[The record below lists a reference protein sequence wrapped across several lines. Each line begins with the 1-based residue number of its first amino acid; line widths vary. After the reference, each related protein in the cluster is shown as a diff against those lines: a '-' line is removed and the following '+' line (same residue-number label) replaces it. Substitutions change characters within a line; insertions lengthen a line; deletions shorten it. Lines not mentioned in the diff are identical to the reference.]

1 MNIGAL
7 CSFTWQ
13 PFTIPILYL
22 PQLLKIENSFCLFVC
37 FIAIISLLQFLYQS
51 PSNEIFTLPLVKKP
65 KILDILWKT
74 QTDFFLKNF
83 NYLFHFE
90 KWSEG

>member
-1 MNIGAL
+1 MATFYNTYPLFA
-7 CSFTWQ
+7 STAEDRK
-13 PFTIPILYL
+13 
-22 PQLLKIENSFCLFVC
+22 LLLFVC

-51 PSNEIFTLPLVKKP
+51 LSNEIFTLPLVKKP

-74 QTDFFLKNF
+74 QTDFFLMNF